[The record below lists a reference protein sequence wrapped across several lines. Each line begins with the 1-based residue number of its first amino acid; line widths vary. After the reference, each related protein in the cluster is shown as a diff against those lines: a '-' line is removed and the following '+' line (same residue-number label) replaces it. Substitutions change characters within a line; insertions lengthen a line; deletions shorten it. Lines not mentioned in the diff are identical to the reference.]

1 MVTAETYPCT
11 NADAMV
17 CSCKSQFLDKENFG
31 SSHCEISISCTSQ
44 KYDNVTT
51 PNYPFFTPLSVK
63 WSLTGGKNKKNF
75 KLLVLKV
82 VVVAYERSSLTRG
95 SHYSHLTWKLLVLR
109 KTGR

>member
-31 SSHCEISISCTSQ
+31 SSHCEISICCTSQ
-44 KYDNVTT
+44 KYNNVTT
-51 PNYPFFTPLSVK
+51 PNYPFFAHYLSSGRLREVK
-63 WSLTGGKNKKNF
+63 TKENF

-82 VVVAYERSSLTRG
+82 VVVAYGWSSLTKG
-95 SHYSHLTWKLLVLR
+95 SKYSHLAWKLLVLR